1 MRNAFDGGGARVRG
15 LCCAALV
22 LLPLIARSATP
33 IYRSVGPGTTMPL
46 VSGTGQLTVSGAL
59 ATFTTALP
67 TRVGVG
73 DVIEY
78 DSNGDGLR
86 DTLAFIHA
94 RDAAMGGAS
103 FIVRAASGAAAT
115 PTSAPTVVWAVF
127 RAYTSLDRA
136 TRGLENTGIGA
147 AWRDFDTSSEGR
159 DLVAADE
166 EWNIAC
172 YADGEDV
179 ASAALCN
186 SDNPAGLEG
195 CGMTGNRG
203 WRTDAAH
210 TVRIYTPVSPSE
222 VGVSQRHTGVWG
234 TGYRIGAGLY
244 LYAGFIWADG
254 LSLRQP
260 NTNGRAYLIRPNGI
274 AGRVWLSNSF
284 GWQTCPSCPNMRV
297 FDVWGT
303 GGTGTTL
310 AQVQLWNDVGVADST
325 GDPNAGVFYLN
336 SDKAT
341 SGLFNCTAV
350 ARGAGYAFYP
360 RVADVTSAKNCLGV
374 GALADRAFYW
384 GNRWVQIVAS
394 AANDDSVRL
403 ASLNAMTDFSAGVFP
418 FQTFSFVDA
427 GASDFHLTLTDLGA
441 RGRGLNLTADVDRP
455 FNADLDGDP
464 RPAGATAWDIGA
476 DQTFQ
481 AVLDGGLMDGGVDAG
496 ADAGVMVDAGPPDAG
511 SVDAGGVDAGV
522 DAGLMVDA
530 GAPDAGSVD
539 AGGVDAGTV
548 DAGLVDAGLVD
559 AGTVDAGSADGGAMD
574 GGSADGGGRLDAGDF
589 RVGCNCDGTGSG
601 MATLA
606 LALYALG
613 RRARQRRSNR

>member
-1 MRNAFDGGGARVRG
+1 MINAFDGGGGRVRG

-46 VSGTGQLTVSGAL
+46 VSGTGQLTVSGSL
-59 ATFTTALP
+59 AAFTTALP
-67 TRVGVG
+67 TKVGVG

-94 RDAAMGGAS
+94 RDPVAGGAS
-103 FIVRAASGAAAT
+103 FTVRTASGSAAT
-115 PTSAPTVVWAVF
+115 PTSAPTFVWAVF
-127 RAYTSLDRA
+127 RAYTSLDSA
-136 TRGLENTGIGA
+136 TRGLENPGIA
-147 AWRDFDTSSEGR
+147 LARRDFDTSSEGR

-179 ASAALCN
+179 TSAALCN

-195 CGMTGNRG
+195 CGMLGNHG
-203 WRTDAAH
+203 WRTDATH
-210 TVRIYTPVSPSE
+210 TVRLYTPVSQAE

-234 TGYRIGAGLY
+234 TGYRISAGLY

-260 NTNGRAYLIRPNGI
+260 NANGRAYLIRPNGN

-284 GWQTCPSCPNMRV
+284 GWQTCLSCPNMRV

-303 GGTGTTL
+303 GGTGPTL
-310 AQVQLWNDVGVADST
+310 TQVQLWNDVGVADST

-341 SGLFNCTAV
+341 YGLFNCTGV
-350 ARGAGYAFYP
+350 ARGAGYAYYP
-360 RVADVTSAKNCLGV
+360 RIADLASAKNCLGV
-374 GALADRAFYW
+374 AAQPMSGAFYG
-384 GNRWVQIVAS
+384 GNRWVQIIAS

-403 ASLNAMTDFSAGVFP
+403 ASLNAMMDFSPSVFP

-427 GASDFHLTLTDLGA
+427 GASDFHLTLVDVGA
-441 RGRGLNLTADVDRP
+441 RGRGVNLTADLERP
-455 FNADLDGDP
+455 FNDDFDGDP
-464 RPAGATAWDIGA
+464 RPVGIAWDIGA

-481 AVLDGGLMDGGVDAG
+481 GIAVDAGRPDAGVTVDAGRPDAGSIDAGGVDAG
-496 ADAGVMVDAGPPDAG
+496 SVDAG
-511 SVDAGGVDAGV
+511 SVDAGGVDAG
-522 DAGLMVDA
+522 G
-530 GAPDAGSVD
+530 VD
-539 AGGVDAGTV
+539 AGGVDAGTANGGDL
-548 DAGLVDAGLVD
+548 DAGVSLHE
-559 AGTVDAGSADGGAMD
+559 
-574 GGSADGGGRLDAGDF
+574 GDF
-589 RVGCNCDGTGSG
+589 RVGCSCDGTGSSVAG
-601 MATLA
+601 LVLA
-606 LALYALG
+606 LWAL
-613 RRARQRRSNR
+613 RRRVRRRTPNR